1 LIPTCQTLR
10 KTFTLSFME
19 DFRLNVSIEAFL
31 RSCKIDHYSLIPLS
45 GDGSLR
51 RFYRVFSEKGSSKIL
66 ILPQPGEFGL
76 KEAASYAA
84 IGQYL
89 LGQGLP
95 VPEIYAHEPTTGF
108 LLVEDLG
115 DTRLQDLPPEER
127 FFLYQEVI
135 KVLVE
140 FQGAARSFDPKICLE
155 TSYYDLDLMWKREAL
170 YFVDSF
176 LRGHFGLE
184 PPMTLIDELRLLCQE
199 AFRSF
204 TDTVLL
210 HRDFQSRNI
219 MIKDGKPY
227 LIDFQGA
234 RLGPPGY
241 DLASLL
247 FDPYVGLEGQERFRL
262 YSLYLDCSGR
272 GEEGFE
278 REFRYLLLFRH
289 LQMLGAFAKLSSL
302 GKEWFA
308 SYIPTALSSL
318 RRIVVSYFSEYTALM
333 DVLAQLP

>member
-1 LIPTCQTLR
+1 MPDLEGGLY
-10 KTFTLSFME
+10 FDLME
-19 DFRLNVSIEAFL
+19 GFQPNISIEIFL
-31 RSCKIDHYSLIPLS
+31 RSCRIIQYSLVSLL

-51 RFYRVFSEKGSSKIL
+51 RFYRVFPKKGRSKIL

-84 IGQYL
+84 IGRYL
-89 LGQGLP
+89 LSQGLP
-95 VPEIYAHEPTTGF
+95 VPEIYAYEPTSGL

-127 FFLYQEVI
+127 FSLYQEVI
-135 KVLVE
+135 KILVE
-140 FQGAARSFDPKICLE
+140 FQRAARGFDPKICLE
-155 TSYYDLDLMWKREAL
+155 TTYYDLDLMWEREAL
-170 YFVDSF
+170 YFVNSF
-176 LRGHFGLE
+176 LKGHFGLE
-184 PPMTLIDELRLLCQE
+184 PPPTLIDELRLLCQE
-199 AFRSF
+199 ASQSF

-227 LIDFQGA
+227 LIDFQGT

-247 FDPYVGLEGQERFRL
+247 FDPYVGLKEQERSRL
-262 YSLYLDCSGR
+262 YALYLDWSGR
-272 GEEGFE
+272 EKEDFE
-278 REFRYLLLFRH
+278 REFRHLSLFRH
-289 LQMLGAFAKLSSL
+289 LQMLGAFARLSSL
-302 GKEWFA
+302 GKSWFA
-308 SYIPTALSSL
+308 NYISPALSSL
-318 RRIVVSYFSEYTALM
+318 RRMVASYFSEYAALR